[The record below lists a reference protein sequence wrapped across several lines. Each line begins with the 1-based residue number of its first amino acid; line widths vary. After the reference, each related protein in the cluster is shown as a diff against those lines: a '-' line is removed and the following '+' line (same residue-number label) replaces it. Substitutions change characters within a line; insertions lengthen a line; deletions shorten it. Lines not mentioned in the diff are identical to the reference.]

1 MEIQIG
7 KLLKEVAVNV
17 LIATLIFIG
26 VIVLLHFLGLI
37 VDGNGHLINR
47 WLPLELAAGIIGS
60 AYVLTVKNPNN
71 FFGFALGVVMSL
83 LLAIQFY
90 VESTPE
96 NNMKDQTLLYCAVFI
111 PCQLLTLVKW
121 ISASKGTSKDS
132 KHAIPSFMGVKGLFI
147 GIFIFIDIIVLDMLV
162 LQPSFNLANLMS
174 ACVVACST
182 QANFLMIRKRTD
194 AWFYWLLFSVTGIIQ
209 MICIQNYVT
218 LTLYIVYL
226 FINGAACIAW
236 CKQTPKENLGWLKFF
251 EKKDTNI

>member
-1 MEIQIG
+1 MKEKIG

-17 LIATLIFIG
+17 LIATAIFVG
-26 VIVLLHFLGLI
+26 VVVLLYFLGLV
-37 VDGNGHLINR
+37 VDGEGHLLNR

-71 FFGFALGVVMSL
+71 YFGFVLGVVMSI
-83 LLAIQFY
+83 LLATQFF

-121 ISASKGTSKDS
+121 ISASKGTSKSS

-147 GIFIFIDIIVLDMLV
+147 GLFIFADIIIIDMLV
-162 LQPSFNLANLMS
+162 LQPCFTLANLMS
-174 ACVVACST
+174 ACVVASST

-194 AWFYWLLFSVTGIIQ
+194 AWFYWLMFSVTGIIQ

-218 LTLYIVYL
+218 FTLYIVYL
-226 FINGAACIAW
+226 LINGTACIAW
-236 CKQTPKENLGWLKFF
+236 CKQTPRERRGWLLSENWKM
-251 EKKDTNI
+251 KK

>member
-1 MEIQIG
+1 M
-7 KLLKEVAVNV
+7 KEVAANL
-17 LIATLIFIG
+17 LIAIAIFVG
-26 VIVLLHFLGLI
+26 VVVLLYFLGLV
-37 VDGNGHLINR
+37 VDGSGQLLNR
-47 WLPLELAAGIIGS
+47 WLPLELAAGVIGS

-71 FFGFALGVVMSL
+71 YFGFVLGVIMSI

-96 NNMKDQTLLYCAVFI
+96 NNMKDQTLLYCAIFI

-121 ISASKGTSKDS
+121 ISASKGTSKDD
-132 KHAIPSFMGVKGLFI
+132 KHSIPSFMGVKGLFI
-147 GIFIFIDIIVLDMLV
+147 GIFIFADIIVLDMLV
-162 LQPSFNLANLMS
+162 LQPCFNLANLMS
-174 ACVVACST
+174 ACVVASSA

-226 FINGAACIAW
+226 FINGSACIAW
-236 CKQTPKENLGWLKFF
+236 CKQTPPERRGWLTSFWK
-251 EKKDTNI
+251 

>member
-1 MEIQIG
+1 MKEKIG
-7 KLLKEVAVNV
+7 KLLKEVAANL
-17 LIATLIFIG
+17 LIAIAIFVG
-26 VIVLLHFLGLI
+26 VVVLLYFLGLV
-37 VDGNGHLINR
+37 VDGSGQLLNR
-47 WLPLELAAGIIGS
+47 WLPLELAAGVIGS

-71 FFGFALGVVMSL
+71 YFGFVLGVIMSI

-96 NNMKDQTLLYCAVFI
+96 NNMKDQTLLYCAIFI

-121 ISASKGTSKDS
+121 ISASKGTSKDD
-132 KHAIPSFMGVKGLFI
+132 KHSIPSFMGVKGLFI
-147 GIFIFIDIIVLDMLV
+147 GIFIFADIIILDMLV
-162 LQPSFNLANLMS
+162 LQPCFNLANLMS
-174 ACVVACST
+174 ACVVASSA

-226 FINGAACIAW
+226 FINGSACIAW
-236 CKQTPKENLGWLKFF
+236 CKQTPPERRGWLTSFWK
-251 EKKDTNI
+251 